1 MRTVT
6 RLMLTRHMLL
16 SSQRAYEQEKK
27 ESDDQSLRTSDVR
40 GSLFKVP
47 GMQQRRDCNRK
58 IRGKKKKKREKKKRG
73 KKKDKEHRGSEVSL
87 SKSDSIRSGG
97 STLGRGVA
105 SFRFP
110 VDRVDHERVV
120 ALSISMRTNVAK
132 YSRRR
137 DTIIFP

>member
-58 IRGKKKKKREKKKRG
+58 IRGKKKKRERKKKEEKKKIKNTVEARYLY
-73 KKKDKEHRGSEVSL
+73 R
-87 SKSDSIRSGG
+87 RA
-97 STLGRGVA
+97 T
-105 SFRFP
+105 RFDL
-110 VDRVDHERVV
+110 VD
-120 ALSISMRTNVAK
+120 LL
-132 YSRRR
+132 
-137 DTIIFP
+137 

>member
-1 MRTVT
+1 
-6 RLMLTRHMLL
+6 
-16 SSQRAYEQEKK
+16 
-27 ESDDQSLRTSDVR
+27 
-40 GSLFKVP
+40 
-47 GMQQRRDCNRK
+47 MQQRRDCNRK
-58 IRGKKKKKREKKKRG
+58 IRGKKKKRERKKKR